1 MCYPGPA
8 PAQHNGAICE
18 VRCCFIKIAR
28 KTQVLLLKAAEAKNW
43 DIRASYALAALAQI
57 PYKV

>member
-1 MCYPGPA
+1 MA
-8 PAQHNGAICE
+8 LVLHL
-18 VRCCFIKIAR
+18 RKIGR
-28 KTQVLLLKAAEAKNW
+28 KPQVLLLKAAEAKNW